1 MYKIKNNPRENSSFS
16 IEKINFLHIL
26 RLRWPMFP
34 FPKFHRNESAYG
46 TTHRTRN
53 DTEHTQESGYDII
66 YAIVLHPKRLQYHP

>member
-1 MYKIKNNPRENSSFS
+1 
-16 IEKINFLHIL
+16 
-26 RLRWPMFP
+26 MFP